1 MGKPKLRVCAEELFM
16 LAYIKVHAEGSV
28 PETDII
34 LRNGKC
40 TILLRRVELQQLTK
54 TQARKIAKFGWKN
67 PDNNAN
73 MTMLIGEVQAQLAE
87 IDAILAKYDAPL
99 KTTQKHLLNIYDAF
113 TEEYN
118 KMKKKLK
125 ETKQ

>member
-16 LAYIKVHAEGSV
+16 RAYIKVHAEGSV

-40 TILLRRVELQQLTK
+40 TILLHRVELQQLTK

-99 KTTQKHLLNIYDAF
+99 KTTQKHLLNIYDAL

-118 KMKKKLK
+118 KMKK
-125 ETKQ
+125 TKGD

>member
-1 MGKPKLRVCAEELFM
+1 MGKPKLRVRAKELFM
-16 LAYIKVHAEGSV
+16 RAYIKVHVGGSI
-28 PETDII
+28 PDTDVV
-34 LRNGKC
+34 LTNDKC
-40 TILLRRVELQQLTK
+40 TILLHRVELQQLTK

-99 KTTQKHLLNIYDAF
+99 KTTQKHLLNICDAF
-113 TEEYN
+113 AEEYN
-118 KMKKKLK
+118 RMKKLK
-125 ETKQ
+125 ESKQ